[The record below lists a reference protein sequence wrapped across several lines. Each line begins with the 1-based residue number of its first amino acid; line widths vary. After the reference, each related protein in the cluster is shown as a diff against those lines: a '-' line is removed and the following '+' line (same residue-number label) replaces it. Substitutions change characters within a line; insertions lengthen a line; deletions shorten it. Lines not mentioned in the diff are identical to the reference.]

1 MVKAY
6 ILRDR
11 HNADQVTAFGLFDLS
26 EDAIAEQRVEL
37 APKEREREDRMA
49 AHVAETVTSGFFDVT
64 WTMDGRGSGDHGL
77 VPMTERRLRPG
88 TGGEF
93 RAALKEYIAV
103 IGELPPGLAQAMLFA
118 NESNPDHLIQ
128 LAIVRTDDPSGF
140 TESNRPG
147 RETMLEA
154 LSPYIESIGI
164 DTTYDLVEEVS
175 PVHA

>member
-1 MVKAY
+1 MVNAY

-11 HNADQVTAFGLFDLS
+11 NDPDQVTAFGLFDLV
-26 EDAIAEQRVEL
+26 EDAVAEVRVEL

-49 AHVAETVTSGFFDVT
+49 PHVAETMTSGFFDVP
-64 WTMDGRGSGDHGL
+64 WMMDGRGAGDHGL
-77 VPMTERRLRPG
+77 VPMTERWLRPG
-88 TGGEF
+88 TSLEF
-93 RAALKEYIAV
+93 RTALKEYIAV

-118 NESNPDHLIQ
+118 SESNPDHLIQ
-128 LAIVRTDDPSGF
+128 LAIVRTDNPRGF
-140 TESNRPG
+140 TEMNRPG